1 MGRRPCGMRA
11 TIDRPSANAYPALKG
26 PRGSRFSGGIMV
38 EYALLIGHN
47 ALGSL
52 AMQVDSLANSVN
64 WALVG
69 AVVGGLLFVRFA
81 LKPPRVR

>member
-1 MGRRPCGMRA
+1 
-11 TIDRPSANAYPALKG
+11 
-26 PRGSRFSGGIMV
+26 MV